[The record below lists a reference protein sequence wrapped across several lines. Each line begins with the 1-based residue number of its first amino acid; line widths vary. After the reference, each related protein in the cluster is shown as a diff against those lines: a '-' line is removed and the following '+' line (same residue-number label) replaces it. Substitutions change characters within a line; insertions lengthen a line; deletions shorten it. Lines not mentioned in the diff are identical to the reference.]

1 METIK
6 TAIEGVVIIDPLV
19 FHDDRGYF
27 FESFSQ
33 RDFDAQVRAIRFVQ
47 DNESKSSYGVLRG
60 LHFQKPPFAQSKLV
74 RVIKGAVLD
83 VAVDIRKGS
92 PTFGQHVA
100 VELTEDNHRQFFIP
114 RGFAHGFSVLTP
126 EVIFQYKCDNFYA
139 PQSEGA
145 LAWDDPDLGID
156 WRIPADRIILS
167 EKDRHH
173 PRLKDAEWLFDY
185 NEDLYSL

>member
-1 METIK
+1 MEVIK
-6 TAIEGVVIIDPLV
+6 TDIEGVVIIEPRI
-19 FHDDRGYF
+19 FRDDRGYF

-33 RDFDAQVRAIRFVQ
+33 RDFQEKVCNTVFVQ

-60 LHFQKPPFAQSKLV
+60 LHFQKPPYAQSKLV

-114 RGFAHGFSVLTP
+114 RGFAHGFSVLTD

-145 LAWDDPDLGID
+145 LAWDDPDLGIN
-156 WRIPADRIILS
+156 WRLPAEKVILS

-173 PRLKDAEWLFDY
+173 SRLKDADWLFDF
-185 NEDLYSL
+185 NEKLY

>member
-1 METIK
+1 MEVIK
-6 TAIEGVVIIDPLV
+6 TAIDGVVIIEPRLFNDE
-19 FHDDRGYF
+19 RGYF

-33 RDFDAQVRAIRFVQ
+33 RDFEQQVRTVHFVQ

-92 PTFGQHVA
+92 PTFGKHVA

-126 EVIFQYKCDNFYA
+126 EVIFQYKATTFMPRNMKV
-139 PQSEGA
+139 PWPGTTRIWA
-145 LAWDDPDLGID
+145 LTGGF
-156 WRIPADRIILS
+156 
-167 EKDRHH
+167 
-173 PRLKDAEWLFDY
+173 RLKASSFRKKTGTIRA
-185 NEDLYSL
+185 